1 MSDVRS
7 AVKAALQEI
16 EPSSLKRSVIAL
28 FGAMGYS
35 SQKTVDLDGT
45 PRAFL
50 DLVDRDNRL
59 AARRD
64 AQTNYWKRVDFLFQ
78 LTNDEIP
85 ALSQGTGDLFGGS
98 QDYRASI
105 IESFVFLAIE
115 LDGEDWSRTALA
127 GITREVNRVFPMPAV
142 IIFLHG
148 RFLSLAVID
157 RRQNRR
163 DLSRDVIEK
172 RISIVKDIRLDAPHR
187 AHLDILGSIAL
198 ANVKVRSKGV
208 PTNFRE
214 LYDGWIEALSAQ
226 ALNERFYRELAN
238 WFFWATKNVEFPAA
252 TRARDNETAEKS
264 RREAFDAQN
273 QISVIRL
280 LTRLIFVWF
289 IKEKGLV
296 PNELF
301 DVPSLRALMVDD
313 PTEKRDASTY
323 YMAVLQNLFFAT
335 LNTEMSDDRKWRT
348 KGKDGGLDGQ
358 YLIHTVYRFRDAFQD
373 PDKALELFKQV
384 PFLNGGLFECLD
396 RDVSER
402 DIERNPEL
410 RKRITREG
418 KKDVLRIDGFSER
431 VDNRLHVPNKLFF
444 ASREEVDLSEEYDA
458 KSRSAEKVDG
468 LIELFSRYKFTV
480 EENTPVEE
488 EVALDPELLG
498 KVFENLLATY
508 NVETQ
513 TSARKKSGSFY
524 TPRVVVDFMVDE
536 ALIAYF
542 EQKLT
547 LQPGIASS
555 GKPRQQALGMAMP
568 GELDLDATT
577 QPDRRDAT
585 GAASLRPRLVNLL
598 NLAIKDGNPFSSAE
612 TDLLIS
618 AIDNLKAL
626 DPACGSGAFPM
637 GLLQKLIHVLHRLD
651 PDNARWKA
659 QNRKPLELRLAAA
672 LQTPD
677 PSRREIEVE
686 EAEAALA
693 KLDRDF
699 SNANKPDYARKL
711 YLIDKCIFGVDIQPI
726 AVQIAKLRF
735 FISLVVSQKIDRT
748 QYNANITALPNL
760 ETKLV
765 AANSLIPIERPRIDD
780 LFRNKAIEQKEA
792 ELRGMNA
799 RYFSARTAKTKRARR
814 EDIARIRDDLAE
826 LLKADHGLKQDDADK
841 MAEWDPFDQNEKAK
855 FFDPEWMFQ
864 LTPTN
869 TTFTEGYRAGCFDI
883 VIGNPP
889 YVRQEAIKEQKP
901 DLERFYGG
909 KDNKGS
915 SKGAYAGTADLFIYF
930 IQRGIEL
937 LSPGGAFAYITSN
950 KWYRA
955 KYGQN
960 LRGWLNRNAELR
972 RVVDFGDAEVFD
984 AVAYPTILVAT
995 RRGTP
1000 VPAPSANDTLRVMN
1014 WPQELGRDE
1023 IPNFP
1028 AMVEEIGFDM
1038 PQKALELDG
1047 WQLEPQAKRQLLN
1060 KISSTGIPLEKFVEG
1075 RLHYG
1080 IKTGFNDAFVIGGD
1094 LRAQL
1099 ISEDEKSA
1107 EVIKPLLRGRDI
1119 KRWRVEPKDQWL
1131 IFVPWH
1137 FPLHETGQISGASD
1151 VAEREFEARYPA
1163 IYRHLRQY
1171 YSQLS
1176 MRDKS
1181 ETGIRYEWYALAR
1194 HREYWR
1200 EFLKPKI
1207 FFPAIEDD
1215 PNYAAD
1221 MEGYFGNDK
1230 TNFIVSDRWKYV
1242 LGILNSTTLWWL
1254 TKQTFPGKQGGYIEF
1269 KPAYVGSVPIPIPSE
1284 IQESFVSS
1292 VVLHLVTGAV
1302 DARFEQLLNGFV
1314 YELFFKEDLHAR
1326 GLTLFDEAER
1336 AGLGRLS
1343 DLEGPELLK
1352 AAESFAATHLIPGAR
1367 LRTMLSDV
1375 ATLDVVRIIEGRE

>member
-1 MSDVRS
+1 MSDVRA
-7 AVKAALQEI
+7 AVQAALQET

-28 FGAMGYS
+28 LGALGYS
-35 SQKTVDLDGT
+35 SQKTVNLDGT

-85 ALSQGTGDLFGGS
+85 ALSQGTRDLFGGA

-127 GITREVNRVFPMPAV
+127 GISREVNRVFPMPAV

-148 RFLSLAVID
+148 SFVSLAVID

-252 TRARDNETAEKS
+252 TRARDNETTEKA

-358 YLIHTVYRFRDAFQD
+358 YLIHTVYRFRDAFRD

-402 DIERNPEL
+402 DIERNPDL
-410 RKRITREG
+410 KKRITREG

-431 VDNRLHVPNKLFF
+431 ADNALRVPNKLFF

-498 KVFENLLATY
+498 KVFENLLASY
-508 NVETQ
+508 NADTR
-513 TSARKKSGSFY
+513 TTARKKSGSFY
-524 TPRVVVDFMVDE
+524 TPREVVDYMVDE

-542 EQKLT
+542 EQKLAV
-547 LQPGIASS
+547 QPTVASS
-555 GKPRQQALGMAMP
+555 SRPRQQALGMAMP
-568 GELDLDATT
+568 GEFDLSSTT
-577 QPDRRDAT
+577 QAEKRDT
-585 GAASLRPRLVNLL
+585 SGADSHRPRLVNLL
-598 NLAIKDGNPFSSAE
+598 NLAIKDGNPFSSSE

-748 QYNANITALPNL
+748 EDNANITALPNL

-792 ELRGMNA
+792 ELRSMNA

-814 EDIARIRDDLAE
+814 EDIARLRDELAE
-826 LLKADHGLKQDDADK
+826 LLKAERGLPAQDAKQ
-841 MAEWDPFDQNEKAK
+841 MATWDPFDQNSSAG

-864 LTPTN
+864 LAPPSN
-869 TTFTEGYRAGCFDI
+869 SFTGDYRAGAFDL

-889 YVRQEAIKEQKP
+889 YVRQEAIKDQKP
-901 DLERFYGG
+901 ALEKHYGG
-909 KDNKGS
+909 KDRQGNPT
-915 SKGAYAGTADLFIYF
+915 GAYAGTADLFIYF

-995 RRGTP
+995 RRAAP
-1000 VPAPSANDTLRVMN
+1000 VPAPSTSDTLRVMN
-1014 WPQELGRDE
+1014 WPQELGREE

-1038 PQKALELDG
+1038 PQKTLAADG
-1047 WQLEPQAKRQLLN
+1047 WQLEPQAKRGLLDR
-1060 KISSTGIPLEKFVEG
+1060 IRAAGMPLGQYVEG
-1075 RLHYG
+1075 KFYRGVL
-1080 IKTGFNDAFVIGGD
+1080 TGFNEAFVIDGATKD
-1094 LRAQL
+1094 RL
-1099 ISEDEKSA
+1099 IGEHASSA
-1107 EVIKPLLRGRDI
+1107 ELIKPFLRGRDI
-1119 KRWRVEPKDQWL
+1119 KRWRVEPKDLWL
-1131 IFVPWH
+1131 IRIESSENQRHSW
-1137 FPLHETGQISGASD
+1137 TGLAD
-1151 VAEREFEARYPA
+1151 TEAEKVF
-1163 IYRHLRQY
+1163 
-1171 YSQLS
+1171 
-1176 MRDKS
+1176 
-1181 ETGIRYEWYALAR
+1181 AL
-1194 HREYWR
+1194 E
-1200 EFLKPKI
+1200 
-1207 FFPAIEDD
+1207 FPAIHSFMSGYRKELVSRYDQGKYFWELRSCAYWEDFD
-1215 PNYAAD
+1215 GPKILYPDIFEHQSFAWDLDGFYTANT
-1221 MEGYFGNDK
+1221 GYFIP
-1230 TNFIVSDRWKYV
+1230 THERW
-1242 LGILNSTTLWWL
+1242 LIAFLNSTLSEWFYS
-1254 TKQTFPGKQGGYIEF
+1254 QISNRIRGGYLRSF
-1269 KPAYVGSVPIPIPSE
+1269 SDYMKQIPIPSDASVSMRSLMDIGVG
-1284 IQESFVSS
+1284 IQ
-1292 VVLHLVTGAV
+1292 LVKSDG
-1302 DARFEQLLNGFV
+1302 RFEQLLNGFV
-1314 YELFFKEDLHAR
+1314 YELFFKDDLHTR
-1326 GLTLFDEAER
+1326 GLTLFEEAER

-1343 DLEGPELLK
+1343 GLEGPELLK